1 MTMENIHAATAGH
14 ASQERKPS
22 FLNLFICKC
31 PRCRKGDMFVEH
43 NPYKLKSTMKMNE
56 RCPVCG
62 QPFDLEVG
70 FYFGSSYVSYAFAVA
85 LTVATF
91 IAWWVLIGFSLH
103 DNRLFYWIGVNAVF
117 LVGLQPVLMRVA
129 RTIWLAFFVR
139 YNKDWR
145 TTPAAK
151 PERTN
156 EDQKNNW

>member
-1 MTMENIHAATAGH
+1 MIMETLQMAAADGT
-14 ASQERKPS
+14 SQERKPS
-22 FLNLFICKC
+22 FLNLLQCKC
-31 PRCRKGDMFVEH
+31 PRCRRGDMFVER

-56 RCPVCG
+56 HCSVCG
-62 QPFDLEVG
+62 QPFDIEVG
-70 FYFGSSYVSYAFAVA
+70 FYFGSSYVSYALSVA

-103 DNRLFYWIGVNAVF
+103 DNRLFYWLAVNAVV
-117 LVGLQPVLMRVA
+117 LIGLQPVLMRVA

-139 YNKDWR
+139 YNRDWR
-145 TTPAAK
+145 TVPAAK